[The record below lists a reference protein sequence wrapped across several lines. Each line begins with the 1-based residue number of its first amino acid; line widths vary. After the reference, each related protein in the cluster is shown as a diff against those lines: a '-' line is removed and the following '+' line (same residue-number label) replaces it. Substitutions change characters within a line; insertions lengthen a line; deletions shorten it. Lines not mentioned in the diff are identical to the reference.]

1 MKIFDTVTFF
11 QENHIMDLRFNILNE
26 YIDKFIVCE
35 GIEDH
40 QGNKKEINFNITNF
54 HFVT

>member
-40 QGNKKEINFNITNF
+40 QGNKK
-54 HFVT
+54 